1 MRVKCG
7 TDIIEI
13 DRIKESIEK
22 LGNPFLER
30 VFTKKEIDYCESK
43 KKQKYQHYAARF
55 AAKEAV
61 FKALSENIQDKFSVS
76 WKDFEVE
83 NDKQG
88 KPKINVNAINRYE
101 NDFYNHFTLDDQ
113 ASIIYL
119 KQVPIEDLIKSEFLY
134 AYLSKIIDVED
145 TKAITYQ
152 GILGLNIEK
161 RGTFWN
167 PILVETES
175 RRISKKYSIFY
186 LPKTL
191 GYKEIF
197 MITLS
202 QLNNL
207 ETRNLIL
214 SNKMDFI
221 LSNLSI
227 LISRKLLLYEEIRHK
242 N

>member
-83 NDKQG
+83 NDNQG
-88 KPKINVNAINRYE
+88 KPKLNVNNVNLE
-101 NDFYNHFTLDDQ
+101 NVENIDI
-113 ASIIYL
+113 SISHCKNYA
-119 KQVPIEDLIKSEFLY
+119 VANVTVLIK
-134 AYLSKIIDVED
+134 
-145 TKAITYQ
+145 
-152 GILGLNIEK
+152 
-161 RGTFWN
+161 
-167 PILVETES
+167 
-175 RRISKKYSIFY
+175 
-186 LPKTL
+186 
-191 GYKEIF
+191 
-197 MITLS
+197 
-202 QLNNL
+202 
-207 ETRNLIL
+207 
-214 SNKMDFI
+214 
-221 LSNLSI
+221 
-227 LISRKLLLYEEIRHK
+227 
-242 N
+242 

>member
-83 NDKQG
+83 NDNQG
-88 KPKINVNAINRYE
+88 KPKLNVNN
-101 NDFYNHFTLDDQ
+101 
-113 ASIIYL
+113 
-119 KQVPIEDLIKSEFLY
+119 V
-134 AYLSKIIDVED
+134 
-145 TKAITYQ
+145 
-152 GILGLNIEK
+152 
-161 RGTFWN
+161 
-167 PILVETES
+167 
-175 RRISKKYSIFY
+175 
-186 LPKTL
+186 
-191 GYKEIF
+191 
-197 MITLS
+197 
-202 QLNNL
+202 NL
-207 ETRNLIL
+207 ENVENI
-214 SNKMDFI
+214 DI
-221 LSNLSI
+221 SI
-227 LISRKLLLYEEIRHK
+227 SHCKNYAVANVTVLLK
-242 N
+242 